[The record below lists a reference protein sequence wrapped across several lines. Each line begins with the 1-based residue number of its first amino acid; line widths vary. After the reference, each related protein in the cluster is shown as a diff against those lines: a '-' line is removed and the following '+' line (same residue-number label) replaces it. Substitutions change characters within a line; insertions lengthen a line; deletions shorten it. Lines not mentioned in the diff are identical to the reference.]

1 MPHYQVLFEKRAL
14 KKLKKLS
21 FKIQEKILEAL
32 RILRDEGFSPKL
44 NIKKLKGYTNHYRIK
59 IGKYRILFEL
69 EPKNII
75 RIYAILPRKKHTNN
89 THKYFKPTKKF
100 IKLK

>member
-14 KKLKKLS
+14 KRLKKLS

-44 NIKKLKGYTNHYRIK
+44 NIKNLKATQTIT
-59 IGKYRILFEL
+59 EL
-69 EPKNII
+69 KS
-75 RIYAILPRKKHTNN
+75 AN
-89 THKYFKPTKKF
+89 TEYYSN
-100 IKLK
+100 